1 MADRA
6 DVVSSFTIIK
16 GALIGETYVVFAGWD
31 LGTSNRDNFSRLKET
46 NYIGARTQNWLRD
59 VVFSVQRRFDPA
71 GRDRV
76 LVDLAQ
82 RGCDRAVFAPILLWH
97 MTRDE
102 FLVRA
107 FLVEWLYP
115 QFVDG
120 AFRLRADDVE
130 PFLDGLLKAGKVD
143 AAWTSSTTKRVA
155 TALLRMGV
163 DFGLLTGT
171 LRKEFA
177 SYHLPEP
184 AFLYILH
191 ALHERE
197 QNARK
202 VIDSA
207 EWRMFLMRPDDVE
220 RELLRLHQYR
230 RVEYDVAGTLAQLK
244 LPYLTPAQYAQEI
257 AA

>member
-16 GALIGETYVVFAGWD
+16 GALIGETYDVFAGWD
-31 LGTSNRDNFSRLKET
+31 LDATTDTNLRRLKQT
-46 NYIGARTQNWLRD
+46 NFIGASSSNWLRD
-59 VVFSVQRRFDPA
+59 VAKVIHRRYDPE

-76 LVDLAQ
+76 LVELAK
-82 RGCDRAVFAPILLWH
+82 RGCPRDVFAPILLWH

-107 FLVEWLYP
+107 FLVDWLFA
-115 QFVDG
+115 QFADG

-130 PFLDGLLKAGKVD
+130 PFLDELVKAGKVE
-143 AAWTSSTTKRVA
+143 AAWSMPTKKRVA

-163 DFGLLTGT
+163 DFCLLTGT

-191 ALHERE
+191 AVHERE
-197 QNARK
+197 HNARRI
-202 VIDSA
+202 VNSP

-230 RVEYDVAGTLAQLK
+230 RVEYDVAGTLSQLK
-244 LPYLTPAQYAQEI
+244 LPYTSPALYAQEI

>member
-1 MADRA
+1 MSNRA

-16 GALIGETYVVFAGWD
+16 GALIGETYDVFAGWD
-31 LGTSNRDNFSRLKET
+31 LSASTDSNLRRLKET
-46 NYIGARTQNWLRD
+46 NFIGVSSSNWLRD
-59 VVFSVQRRFDPA
+59 VVFAVQRRFDPA
-71 GRDRV
+71 GRDRT
-76 LVDLAQ
+76 LVDLAK
-82 RGCDRAVFAPILLWH
+82 RGCPREVFSPILLWH

-102 FLVRA
+102 YLVRS
-107 FLVEWLYP
+107 FLIDWLYP
-115 QFVDG
+115 QFIDG
-120 AFRLRADDVE
+120 AFRLRTDDVE
-130 PFLDGLLKAGKVD
+130 PFLDQLYTDGKVKSP
-143 AAWTSSTTKRVA
+143 WTKATKKRVA

-171 LRKEFA
+171 VRKEFA

-191 ALHERE
+191 AIHERE
-197 QNARK
+197 HNARK
-202 VIDSA
+202 VVNSP

-244 LPYLTPAQYAQEI
+244 LPYPTPAQYAQEI